1 MAKVKRRMSL
11 LTICLPVQAELKDVE
26 VALARS
32 TTSEVELVSSAA
44 QYVLANG
51 GKRVRPALLL
61 LTAKML
67 GVQSSKAIS
76 LAAAI
81 EMIHAA
87 SLMHDDVLDNASLRR
102 GKPSANV
109 KWGNQISILVG
120 DFLWCRA
127 SEIAIKDG
135 NSKILSSIT
144 SAVKETTEGEILEMV
159 RSSDFNLSEEEYLK
173 IIKLKTAMLFSCA
186 CHVGALLASASER
199 SGETMRSFGLNLGIA
214 FQLAD
219 DVLDYNSK
227 EEKIGKKT
235 GTDLC
240 EGRLTLPIILALKRC
255 KPEEIGVIK
264 EALVANTL
272 DAGAFSAVKDVIE
285 RYQTD
290 ASALEI
296 ARNFAARAKEEI
308 VHFKPSLERDALMAI
323 ADYSVS
329 RGE

>member
-11 LTICLPVQAELKDVE
+11 LTICLPVQAELKDVD

-127 SEIAIKDG
+127 SQIAIKDG

-199 SGETMRSFGLNLGIA
+199 SGENMRSFGLNLGIA

-219 DVLDYNSK
+219 DVLDYPSP
-227 EEKIGKKT
+227 EAKIGT
-235 GTDLC
+235 QPGTASRA
-240 EGRLTLPIILALKRC
+240 GRLTLPLL
-255 KPEEIGVIK
+255 
-264 EALVANTL
+264 
-272 DAGAFSAVKDVIE
+272 
-285 RYQTD
+285 
-290 ASALEI
+290 
-296 ARNFAARAKEEI
+296 
-308 VHFKPSLERDALMAI
+308 
-323 ADYSVS
+323 
-329 RGE
+329 